1 MFPRKFKGVPLFNPG
16 NPRKY
21 PIGGYIKPDPRMT
34 EQQKKNDSVHI
45 IAMPGELIIPYYKKG
60 FEDGGLVKKVIKY
73 LKNDLKV
80 RLPGT

>member
-1 MFPRKFKGVPLFNPG
+1 MIPKKFNGVPIFNHG
-16 NPRKY
+16 RPRKY
-21 PIGGYIKPDPRMT
+21 PIGGYIKADPRMT

-60 FEDGGLVKKVIKY
+60 FKDGELVNKVVNY
-73 LKNDLKV
+73 LDKINV